1 MNYCP
6 YCSTPLFK
14 DHKVCPQ
21 CKKNLDL
28 DMIQSLYEPREE
40 SVVDKKM
47 YRKIWFMEHSYIIY
61 PLIALIIG
69 FISGGILVYL
79 GMTVYFANQSA
90 QYKEEIGQ
98 LQQTIAAGQ
107 SAAESKESALLEQIE
122 KKEKIIEIIQEQREI
137 LSRIINFTRRL
148 ATNSTITP
156 NTTEEGVFFDRNI
169 RFLIR
174 QYENQFDALNATGH
188 ESNPTYNLQT
198 IPQLIS
204 E

>member
-6 YCSTPLFK
+6 YCSNPLYK

-21 CKKNLDL
+21 CKKSLDL
-28 DMIQSLYEPREE
+28 DMIQSLYEPKDE
-40 SVVDKKM
+40 SVVDKQIS
-47 YRKIWFMEHSYIIY
+47 RKIWLLEHSHIIY
-61 PLIALIIG
+61 PLIALIVG
-69 FISGGILVYL
+69 AISGAVLVYL

-90 QYKEEIGQ
+90 QYQDEIKQ
-98 LQQTIAAGQ
+98 LKQTIATGQ
-107 SAAESKESALLEQIE
+107 SAADSKEGVLLKQI
-122 KKEKIIEIIQEQREI
+122 KDKEKIIQIIQEQREI

-169 RFLIR
+169 RFLVK
-174 QYENQFDALNATGH
+174 QYEDQAAALKATGH
-188 ESNPTYNLQT
+188 EPIPTYNLQT
-198 IPQLIS
+198 IPQLAG

>member
-28 DMIQSLYEPREE
+28 EMIQSLYEPKEE
-40 SVVDKKM
+40 SIVDTKIS
-47 YRKIWFMEHSYIIY
+47 RKIWLLEHSHIIY

-69 FISGGILVYL
+69 VISGAILVYL

-90 QYKEEIGQ
+90 QYKEEIEQ

-107 SAAESKESALLEQIE
+107 SAADSKESVLLQQIE
-122 KKEKIIEIIQEQREI
+122 DKEKIIEIIQEQREI

-156 NTTEEGVFFDRNI
+156 NTTEEGAFFDRNI
-169 RFLIR
+169 RYLIR
-174 QYENQFDALNATGH
+174 QYENQFEALNAAGH

-198 IPQLIS
+198 VPQLIGD
-204 E
+204 